1 MKFSP
6 SLCNVQCAC
15 GHLAPLEQ
23 FTDLAISGTLPE
35 DHFQCPACNRAWKR
49 AKGPPKYRS
58 DIFPTVQIQPTGPRL

>member
-1 MKFSP
+1 M
-6 SLCNVQCAC
+6 
-15 GHLAPLEQ
+15 EQ

-58 DIFPTVQIQPTGPRL
+58 DIFPTVQIQPTSPRL